1 MHPLQRIATKIQGS
15 QLPLAT
21 LFCGHL
27 QIASA
32 LILPIYFALARD

>member
-1 MHPLQRIATKIQGS
+1 MHPLQRIATKIQAL
-15 QLPLAT
+15 QPPFAT
-21 LFCGHL
+21 LSCGHV